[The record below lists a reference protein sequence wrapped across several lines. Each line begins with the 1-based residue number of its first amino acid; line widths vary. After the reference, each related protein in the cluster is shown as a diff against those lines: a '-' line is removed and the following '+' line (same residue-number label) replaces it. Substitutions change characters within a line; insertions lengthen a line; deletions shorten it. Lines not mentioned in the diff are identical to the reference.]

1 MSITVTEA
9 TNQIYNDI
17 LSDAYNISNDETGF
31 NERVNAL
38 IRKKVS
44 HLHLRQKESKNFGDR
59 NIAIKLKLKMNEEH
73 FEKATKRMQ
82 GMQRKSHIQAL
93 RPRRSPPSS
102 AAIRS
107 RKEVEIRNP
116 PRSPTQEKYP
126 SSHTR
131 SPFKPLKSNGE
142 QPDLPVGAFA
152 PILGGGKRKSRRIG
166 RRSRRKSRRIG
177 RRSSRRSRRIG
188 GLRKFNKT
196 RRIPAPHYLLSP
208 EEEGALQRVRNPPP
222 ASDRILSSSPSR
234 SSLRKKRGLHNLPS
248 VKVSRREIYVSPIG
262 ATKIAADAEK
272 RRLRSI
278 KDLYIQRVTNEK
290 RLKKAREHASAQ
302 PPKDSLINSL
312 IKKINPI
319 FDLAT

>member
-1 MSITVTEA
+1 MSHSPNEPKNLSSHSKAMAAQMAKLRA
-9 TNQIYNDI
+9 TR
-17 LSDAYNISNDETGF
+17 LAR
-31 NERVNAL
+31 NEKAAAA
-38 IRKKVS
+38 KVS
-44 HLHLRQKESKNFGDR
+44 DLHYENLSKDR
-59 NIAIKLKLKMNEEH
+59 VRAAEEKYEDVKRH
-73 FEKATKRMQ
+73 NQDDQATTDQLGPNPVNR
-82 GMQRKSHIQAL
+82 GCRKS
-93 RPRRSPPSS
+93 R
-102 AAIRS
+102 
-107 RKEVEIRNP
+107 
-116 PRSPTQEKYP
+116 
-126 SSHTR
+126 
-131 SPFKPLKSNGE
+131 
-142 QPDLPVGAFA
+142 
-152 PILGGGKRKSRRIG
+152 KRKSRRRR
-166 RRSRRKSRRIG
+166 RRSRRKSRKR
-177 RRSSRRSRRIG
+177 SRRSRRIG

-234 SSLRKKRGLHNLPS
+234 SSLRKKRGLRSLPS
-248 VKVSRREIYVSPIG
+248 VKARPRMEIYASPIG